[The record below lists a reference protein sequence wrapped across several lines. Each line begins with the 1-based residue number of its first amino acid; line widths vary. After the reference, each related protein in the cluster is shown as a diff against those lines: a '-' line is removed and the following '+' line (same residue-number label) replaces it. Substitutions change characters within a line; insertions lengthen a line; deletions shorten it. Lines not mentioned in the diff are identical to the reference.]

1 VEPSAIDA
9 YRSVVL
15 DPSDDAKRALSE
27 VLTDDVVVVGLLGAA
42 QGRDA
47 VVEGLAAAP
56 LRGLLTSA
64 EWSVPKEDGGR
75 VTVEARLAPGLP
87 LAGLELV
94 FDLADDGRIRAIRQ
108 AMIAAPPPEATPL
121 ALTDDMRTDIDG
133 ALANGTPVMVAYVDA
148 EGFPHISPRGS
159 VQWHGEHEL
168 AMWIRDPAGGLLRGI
183 ATNPRLALFYRDGKR
198 RVSYDFT
205 GIARVDDE
213 PAVRALVFERTAEIE
228 RNLDALERG
237 VAVVIDLV
245 KAEGASTA
253 GRFKMARDPS

>member
-1 VEPSAIDA
+1 VEPPSIAA
-9 YRSVVL
+9 YRAAVL
-15 DPSDDAKRALSE
+15 DPTDDAKRDLTAA
-27 VLTDDVVVVGLLGAA
+27 LTDDVTVVGLLGAA

-47 VVEGLAAAP
+47 VVEALASAP

-64 EWSVPKEDGGR
+64 EWSAPKEEGGR

-94 FDLADDGRIRAIRQ
+94 FDLAEDGRIRAIRQ
-108 AMIAAPPPEATPL
+108 AMIAAAPPEATPL
-121 ALTDDMRTDIDG
+121 VLTDDMRTDIDG